1 MRLQIDHL
9 KALFLSKENVSS
21 PIEAREDRHL
31 AELLRLTM
39 HERDDILSRQ
49 MDIVNT
55 IQMYEQENKDLQDAV
70 ASLQNQVFLMS
81 LEHYLIP

>member
-21 PIEAREDRHL
+21 PIVAREDRHL

-70 ASLQNQVFLMS
+70 ASLQNQVFLML
-81 LEHYLIP
+81 LELYLIP